1 MTQSWRTKISVPS
14 NTFECGRKNG
24 AKRTVRMSPASYLS
38 YIIYHLYFK
47 FYSINST
54 VQNSVLHN
62 HIHDLL
68 KTVLDYWVE
77 SIGMDKKIIEI
88 KIRTNQR
95 CVSEIK

>member
-1 MTQSWRTKISVPS
+1 
-14 NTFECGRKNG
+14 
-24 AKRTVRMSPASYLS
+24 
-38 YIIYHLYFK
+38 
-47 FYSINST
+47 